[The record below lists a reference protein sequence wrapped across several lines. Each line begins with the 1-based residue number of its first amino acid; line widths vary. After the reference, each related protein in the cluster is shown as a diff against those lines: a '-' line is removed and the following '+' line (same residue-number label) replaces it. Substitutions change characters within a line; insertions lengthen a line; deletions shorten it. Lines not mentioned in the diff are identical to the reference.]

1 MTEPTP
7 TDPDNIDPYDVDPA
21 SVDPESIDE
30 SVFDTIDDSL
40 KVVSAELTI
49 NAPAAEVFELIADP
63 ARHAD
68 WDGND
73 NVAASAPGQRVTG
86 PGVSF
91 ITTLTKE
98 VERENH
104 VVEFVEGELI
114 AWKPS
119 EVGGEPFGQKWKWEI
134 EALGETSST
143 VRHTYDWTQLRDV
156 RRLPRAR
163 STTPEKLLASM
174 HRLKDLAET

>member
-1 MTEPTP
+1 MTESTP
-7 TDPDNIDPYDVDPA
+7 IDPDTIDPERTDPDSIDPD
-21 SVDPESIDE
+21 SIDE

-40 KVVSAELTI
+40 KVVTAELTI
-49 NAPAAEVFELIADP
+49 NAAAAEVFELLADP
-63 ARHAD
+63 TRHAD

-86 PGVSF
+86 AGVAF
-91 ITTLTKE
+91 ITTLTKG

-119 EVGGEPFGQKWKWEI
+119 EVGGEPFGQKWRWEV

-143 VRHTYDWTQLRDV
+143 VRQTYDWTELRDV
-156 RRLPRAR
+156 RRFPRAR
-163 STTPEKLLASM
+163 STTPEMLLASM
-174 HRLKDLAET
+174 RRLKELAES